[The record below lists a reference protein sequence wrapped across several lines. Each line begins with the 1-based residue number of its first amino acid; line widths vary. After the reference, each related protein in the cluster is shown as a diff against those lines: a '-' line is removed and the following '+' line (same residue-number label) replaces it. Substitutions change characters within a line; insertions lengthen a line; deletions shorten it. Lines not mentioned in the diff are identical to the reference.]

1 MNFNSFY
8 SRRDLLKLALYA
20 TASSL
25 FSTKLNAKII
35 PLKTN
40 KLLL

>member
-8 SRRDLLKLALYA
+8 SRRDLLKLALLA

-25 FSTKLNAKII
+25 VSSKLTAKNNS
-35 PLKTN
+35 LKEIHEL
-40 KLLL
+40 K